1 MKGKTI
7 MTTMKKLIALTLT
20 LIGMFQ
26 LTSCKNNDMHYED
39 EIYLKSNYQEADIN
53 SYYTYYNPAPIFDDV
68 QEDSNVAVEQSPKG
82 KELDEEQKHQVGEIF
97 ERLTEYY
104 GIEKE
109 MPEMR
114 VISSEEMNGGTGTA
128 VDITGRYDEQLN
140 VIYITP
146 KFKDATVAHEM
157 MHYLSGDGLKYT
169 SSGKRFGRAFSEGV
183 TNYLSTK
190 LYKFPAEGYSIYEL
204 ETHQAEMLATV
215 IGDEKLAEA
224 YFTGDITSL
233 REDFNSTLSDWYK
246 NEILQEV
253 ELTPFDTYVGC
264 IDAYFMFLSNIENDP
279 ENIINY
285 ISIEADTIESMMLAY
300 GKKKGKENE
309 LKEVVHKLIENEQM
323 ISWSYY
329 TSFSEMIS

>member
-1 MKGKTI
+1 
-7 MTTMKKLIALTLT
+7 
-20 LIGMFQ
+20 
-26 LTSCKNNDMHYED
+26 MHYED
-39 EIYLKSNYQEADIN
+39 EIYLKSNYQEDDI
-53 SYYTYYNPAPIFDDV
+53 SKYYTYYNPAPIFDDV
-68 QEDSNVAVEQSPKG
+68 QEDSNVAAEQSPRG

-114 VISSEEMNGGTGTA
+114 VISFEEMNGGTGTA
-128 VDITGRYDEQLN
+128 VDMTGRYDKQLN

-146 KFKDATVAHEM
+146 KFEEATVAHEM
-157 MHYLSGDGLKYT
+157 MHYFSGDGLRYT
-169 SSGKRFGRAFSEGV
+169 FNGKRFGKFFSEGV

-190 LYKFPAEGYSIYEL
+190 LYPFPDEVYSIYEL

-215 IGDEKLAEA
+215 IGDDKLAEA

-233 REDFNSTLSDWYK
+233 REDFNSTLSDWYG
-246 NEILQEV
+246 NVILEDV
-253 ELTPFDTYVGC
+253 ELTPFDIYVGC
-264 IDAYFMFLSNIENDP
+264 IDAYFMFMTFIDEDTETVIE
-279 ENIINY
+279 Y
-285 ISIEADTIESMMLAY
+285 ISLEADTIESMMLAY
-300 GKKKGKENE
+300 GIKKGKSEE
-309 LKEVVHKLIENEQM
+309 QKKLINKLLQNEDR